1 MKKIIENSVVLIT
14 GADGGIGS
22 ALVEELIKRK
32 VKKIYATGTKK
43 ENVFKLKEKAFQII
57 EPLVLDV
64 TNTENI
70 IQCAKVCNDVN
81 ILINNAGVELKIPF
95 TEKNAQKAADFEM
108 KVNYLGVI
116 EMINQFTPILSKN
129 NKAHIVN
136 IMSLA
141 SVAIIKRLGTYCA
154 SKSATHILTNT
165 IREEYKQKNIQVVGV
180 YPGYV
185 NTAMVPE
192 EIAYKKT
199 EPYEIAFEICQGLEM
214 GENNIFPDEMSKNYF
229 SKNPIII
236 NYFE

>member
-1 MKKIIENSVVLIT
+1 MKKIIENNVVLIT

-43 ENVFKLKEKAFQII
+43 ESVFKLKEKAPQTI

-70 IQCAKVCNDVN
+70 AQCVNACNDLN

-95 TEKNAQKAADFEM
+95 TEKNAQKAAEFEM

-129 NKAHIVN
+129 NNAHIIN

-154 SKSATHILTNT
+154 SKAATHILTNT
-165 IREEYKQKNIQVVGV
+165 IRDEYKKKNIHVVGV

-199 EPYEIAFEICQGLEM
+199 EPFEIAFEICQGIEA
-214 GENNIFPDEMSKNYF
+214 GKDNIFPDEMSKNYF
-229 SKNPIII
+229 YQNPITI